1 MSILH
6 LIVRRNMTIRAPDRR
21 VQRGCTVPPLLQ
33 EAAAGIVVDTTPAVA
48 PQSQCAAK
56 AAVGG
61 RRARR

>member
-6 LIVRRNMTIRAPDRR
+6 LIVRRNMTTPAPGRRA
-21 VQRGCTVPPLLQ
+21 QRGCTVPPLLQ
-33 EAAAGIVVDTTPAVA
+33 DAAADILVDTAPAVA
-48 PQSQCAAK
+48 PQGQRAAK